1 MFLSGLSGWRSFF
14 PRFLVS
20 LFFVGLVYWV
30 ADYWTIGIWNSR
42 ESLVVRVLEAGP
54 EAPRE
59 KVPDG
64 RSADGNGDGD
74 ETFPALERPLEV
86 LVLTGDQ
93 KGRTFVVVV
102 AFSMCSSKGA
112 VRIVVKVSKAF
123 PEANTVIS
131 VGVSSISPMA

>member
-1 MFLSGLSGWRSFF
+1 MILSGLSGWRMFLL
-14 PRFLVS
+14 RFLVS
-20 LFFVGLVYWV
+20 LFFVGLVYWA
-30 ADYWTIGIWNSR
+30 ADYWTIGIWNSL

-64 RSADGNGDGD
+64 RSADGNGD
-74 ETFPALERPLEV
+74 ETFPALERPLKV
-86 LVLTGDQ
+86 LVLTGEQ

-102 AFSMCSSKGA
+102 AFSTCSSKGA
-112 VRIVVKVSKAF
+112 VRIVVNVSKAF